1 MRHRLPSLRALQAFE
16 ATARHASVSSAAE
29 ELHVTPGA
37 VSRLVSLLE
46 AHFDCR
52 LFHRRARGMVL
63 TEKGRR
69 YFESI
74 KDAFEKIDAASDR
87 LLGAEATRHLSVR
100 AYTTF
105 ATEWLI
111 PRLADFRMRY
121 PGIDLRLDASLKPV
135 DFRTEALDAG
145 LVRGH
150 RAPQNAHCV
159 DLFKPLMFPVASPAL
174 LRGGVPL
181 RDPDDLR
188 RHTIVYSSIQLA
200 NWRLWLDHAG
210 VEIDLDRGL
219 FFENSSL
226 AYHAAR
232 EGAGVTMGQ
241 PLFLAEDLLSGR
253 LFAPFPLAI
262 RSDNPYVLACPAY
275 RAGLPHVAAF
285 RDWLVEAVHAA
296 ERVVDGILEST
307 DVRVVEAAT
316 F

>member
-1 MRHRLPSLRALQAFE
+1 MHHRLPSLRALQAFE
-16 ATARHASVSSAAE
+16 ATARHASVSAAAE
-29 ELHVTPGA
+29 ELQVTPGA

-63 TEKGRR
+63 TDKGLG
-69 YFESI
+69 YFETI

-87 LLGAEATRHLSVR
+87 LLGSEATRRLSVR

-111 PRLADFRMRY
+111 PRLSDFHTRY
-121 PGIDLRLDASLKPV
+121 PEIDLRLDASLKPV

-150 RAPQNAHCV
+150 RAPPNAHCV

-174 LRGGVPL
+174 LRGGPPL
-181 RDPDDLR
+181 REPEDLR
-188 RHTIVYSSIQLA
+188 RHTIVYSSIQRA
-200 NWRLWLDHAG
+200 NWRVWLDHVG
-210 VEIDLDRGL
+210 VQIDLDRGL

-226 AYHAAR
+226 AYRAAR

-241 PLFLAEDLLSGR
+241 PLFLAEDLMSGR
-253 LFAPFPLAI
+253 LIAPFRLAL
-262 RSDNPYVLACPAY
+262 RSDNPYVLACPDY
-275 RAGLPHVAAF
+275 RANMQQVVAF
-285 RDWLVEAVHAA
+285 RDWLVEAVRAA
-296 ERVVDGILEST
+296 ERLVDEILGRT
-307 DVRVVEAAT
+307 DVTVVEAAT
-316 F
+316 R